1 MLECSVKL
9 LNESGSE
16 SLWNATDAFE
26 GPTTVA
32 FSDGIAIFEGLKV
45 MVGGAR
51 GGAKHFQLRFIVHAR
66 GEPQGEALA
75 TVDSIK
81 FFGGSSTTVA
91 PAMSRPTGKSFSG

>member
-1 MLECSVKL
+1 MKCILFFFFFFFLHGV
-9 LNESGSE
+9 NVPR
-16 SLWNATDAFE
+16 TD
-26 GPTTVA
+26 TVCVQVA

-81 FFGGSSTTVA
+81 FFGGSSTPVP

>member
-1 MLECSVKL
+1 MKL

-81 FFGGSSTTVA
+81 FFPVKYALRSPA
-91 PAMSRPTGKSFSG
+91 PRPPNRAPG